1 MMGALLLAAA
11 APAAAANEYLEA
23 PSEAEV
29 LASPAYRYANM
40 DDQRAVT
47 AELERRAV
55 PYEVVEPKP
64 VGVRQPIRLTG
75 PLHGVVVHSSL
86 APAERQQSV
95 FEIMDARLALAL
107 DDFCAVLARHD
118 VVEVVHFTIYR
129 PGSGGHQDE
138 GAAQTRHPGGMAI
151 DVGALKKRSGQW
163 LTIQAHWPALV
174 GAKTCGSGARRLE
187 GDHGR
192 ELVSIVC
199 EMADERSFQYMLTPH
214 FNAAHADHLHLEIKP
229 AVKWF
234 LVN

>member
-1 MMGALLLAAA
+1 MGAAVLAAA
-11 APAAAANEYLEA
+11 APALAASEHLEV
-23 PSEAEV
+23 PPEAEV

-40 DDQRAVT
+40 EEDAAVA
-47 AELERRAV
+47 AELDRRGV
-55 PYEVVEPKP
+55 PYRVVDPKP

-75 PLHGVVVHSSL
+75 PLHGVDVHSSL
-86 APAERQQSV
+86 APAERRDSV

-118 VVEVVHFTIYR
+118 VVELVHFTIYR
-129 PGSGGHQDE
+129 PGPSNHDD

-163 LTIQAHWPALV
+163 LTVQAHWPAQV
-174 GAKTCGSGARRLE
+174 GAKTCGAGARRLE

-192 ELVSIVC
+192 ELVSMVC
-199 EMADERSFQYMLTPH
+199 EAADDRIFQYMLTPH

-229 AVKWF
+229 SVKWF
-234 LVN
+234 LVH